1 MKSRQLITLLVSA
14 AVLATASGFSAAAD
28 KAQDRNKPSTVE
40 QIDLRQEITSP
51 TAGEFTQSGSTSR
64 SGWQQDFGGIS
75 GTANGMDGFP
85 TASGDPS
92 TYPAPDGSSSQSGST
107 GGPGGFSNP

>member
-14 AVLATASGFSAAAD
+14 AVLATASGLSAAAD

-40 QIDLRQEITSP
+40 QIDLHQEIASP
-51 TAGEFTQSGSTSR
+51 TAGEFSQSGSTFR
-64 SGWQQDFGGIS
+64 GGWQQDFGGIS

-92 TYPAPDGSSSQSGST
+92 TYPTPYGSSGQGSSA
-107 GGPGGFSNP
+107 GR